1 MTLSCVSFL
10 SGFRKSYFKYEQDLN
25 HEDFVSRAL
34 TENSP
39 VSGSSLKKAE
49 MFYEYFDIYSYPK

>member
-1 MTLSCVSFL
+1 MSIQAYTVI
-10 SGFRKSYFKYEQDLN
+10 RDI
-25 HEDFVSRAL
+25 RAL

-49 MFYEYFDIYSYPK
+49 FSMDILTFIAIPNEFWKGKGFV